1 MHVSLDSALG
11 RQRRLNSVGE
21 SVLQIA
27 PSAAAAYSLR
37 SLTGGDPKVV
47 RVRRSSNDAE
57 QDFTASGVSSGALTS
72 FVNEDVITEQSDFT
86 SGVDGYAKDSHGTVT
101 REASFEG
108 ESDVIKYNIDGGRFA
123 IRNASVL
130 LDYSSSYQITFE
142 YYADSE
148 YNNKF
153 WGIEGAFA
161 NIAAA
166 SSNTPTVVSG
176 AWNTATL
183 NVPSGRTAG
192 TTSLKIRIQDDTS
205 ASYGTT
211 TQANVRFKNIVVT
224 QLTGSGFV
232 ETWYDQSGNSKD
244 AVQETAGSQPKIVN
258 AGSLVVL
265 SGVPALS
272 FDGSSFVATGFAFS
286 PSGDFLAVTVSKI
299 STGNLLD
306 TRDGGNDGLFIQ
318 QGGSDVKYRYNG
330 DGSID
335 VSGNN
340 QHTISTVELNGT
352 TLTAYKDGSSAGT
365 DTVTAGLSTTEALS
379 IGKVAFSSANTVSG
393 SVQEIILYDT
403 DKSANRAALETNIIS
418 HYGIS

>member
-37 SLTGGDPKVV
+37 SLTGGDPRAV
-47 RVRRSSNDAE
+47 RVRRSSDNAE
-57 QDFTASGVSSGALTS
+57 QDFTSSGVSSGALTS

-86 SGVDGYAKDSHGTVT
+86 SGVDSYAKDSHGTVT

-108 ESDVIKYNIDGGRFA
+108 KSDVIKYNIAEGRFG
-123 IRNASVL
+123 IKKASAL

-153 WGIEGAFA
+153 WGIQGSFDNRAT
-161 NIAAA
+161 A

-192 TTSLKIRIQDDTS
+192 TTLLKIRIQDDAS

-211 TQANVRFKNIVVT
+211 TQGNVRFKNIVVT

-244 AVQETAGSQPKIVN
+244 AVQATAGSQPKIVN
-258 AGSLVVL
+258 AGTFLSELLFEGSQVFDSITLSDSAQPNSIFTVSNTNVASQTRGIYGTNNNQAGYYRSSNKHAIYSSGTGQAALEGAAYVADRDYLRFDLFNGASSVVGVDGNTTSGTTGDDELDRLDIGDSTL
-265 SGVPALS
+265 SGVNP
-272 FDGSSFVATGFAFS
+272 
-286 PSGDFLAVTVSKI
+286 
-299 STGNLLD
+299 
-306 TRDGGNDGLFIQ
+306 
-318 QGGSDVKYRYNG
+318 
-330 DGSID
+330 
-335 VSGNN
+335 
-340 QHTISTVELNGT
+340 LNGGIKE
-352 TLTAYKDGSSAGT
+352 L
-365 DTVTAGLSTTEALS
+365 
-379 IGKVAFSSANTVSG
+379 
-393 SVQEIILYDT
+393 ILYTSDQ
-403 DKSANRAALETNIIS
+403 SSNRTALETNIAAK
-418 HYGIS
+418 YGITLS